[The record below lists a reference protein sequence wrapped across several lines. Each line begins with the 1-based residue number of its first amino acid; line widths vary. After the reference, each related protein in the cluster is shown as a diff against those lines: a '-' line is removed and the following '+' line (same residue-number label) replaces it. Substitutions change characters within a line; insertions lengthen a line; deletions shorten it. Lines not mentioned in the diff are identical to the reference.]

1 MKSGLPSLTVY
12 RKIHSTTITSPLTTL
27 SNTTVKTAR
36 PLQWREST
44 FPPTAERLTGSV
56 LGIACIKGG
65 FAVVGQS
72 KSSTEDFQ
80 GYKVG
85 GGSDG
90 YILYLNDEGKTTATV
105 RLNGA
110 QDDSAMDVAVLSDGS
125 IAIAGWTKS
134 DDQAFNGS
142 NAKKQY
148 MGYVSRYTATMK

>member
-1 MKSGLPSLTVY
+1 ML
-12 RKIHSTTITSPLTTL
+12 
-27 SNTTVKTAR
+27 VKTYR
-36 PLQWREST
+36 RCHDD
-44 FPPTAERLTGSV
+44 SV